1 MTLREVVDRTEALA
15 KYLASSFRGR
25 RSTWNSAG
33 DNIDYDVT
41 SVGLLSPN
49 ELIVPIVSYGCL
61 AAGVPLAL
69 LPVGSSPS
77 EIGYLTRRGQCE
89 IVIVHPSQL
98 DNLIQSGYPLD
109 MIILTQSVDRWTGK
123 TLPTLLEISSQL
135 APVIVDGQH
144 PLPTHEVAL
153 ILFSSGSTGNP
164 KAVMITHRN
173 VYMLVIC
180 FFVVSSKKSDE
191 SQAKTIILSVLPMSH
206 SYGFVTSIIAPIL
219 SGSTLCIMRKWQLD
233 AMLSA
238 IPKYKIT
245 EMAIVPTMAIQILS
259 EAERLRAVDIS
270 SLQTVFLGS
279 SFIDPA
285 HKRNFFD
292 LMLSHGALA
301 GQKDD
306 TYISN
311 GYGLSETTSGITT
324 SSKDATPTGRAPA
337 GTIGFLLPGFQAR
350 VISESSTNPAG
361 EDVPKH
367 TAGELCLR
375 GPSIMKGYL
384 SDPQATQAAFTSDGW
399 LKTGD
404 IVRIAPEGSL
414 THIDRL
420 KDTFK
425 NRGKQVSPSEIA
437 SLVIQHFGDVIADI
451 AVVGAPA
458 KKESRHVGEEAWAFV
473 VLKNVALGQRDK
485 EQLAEKIKKLTQEK
499 LSIHK
504 WVVRVEW
511 LDELPKGLTHKV
523 LVRALRDLATKV
535 SPETHRAK
543 L

>member
-1 MTLREVVDRTEALA
+1 
-15 KYLASSFRGR
+15 
-25 RSTWNSAG
+25 
-33 DNIDYDVT
+33 
-41 SVGLLSPN
+41 
-49 ELIVPIVSYGCL
+49 
-61 AAGVPLAL
+61 
-69 LPVGSSPS
+69 
-77 EIGYLTRRGQCE
+77 
-89 IVIVHPSQL
+89 
-98 DNLIQSGYPLD
+98 
-109 MIILTQSVDRWTGK
+109 
-123 TLPTLLEISSQL
+123 
-135 APVIVDGQH
+135 
-144 PLPTHEVAL
+144 
-153 ILFSSGSTGNP
+153 
-164 KAVMITHRN
+164 
-173 VYMLVIC
+173 
-180 FFVVSSKKSDE
+180 
-191 SQAKTIILSVLPMSH
+191 
-206 SYGFVTSIIAPIL
+206 
-219 SGSTLCIMRKWQLD
+219 
-233 AMLSA
+233 
-238 IPKYKIT
+238 
-245 EMAIVPTMAIQILS
+245 MAIVPTMAIQILS